1 MNALA
6 GSMVKLRLSIKE
18 ITMDKNDLF
27 QNGQK
32 LFVEGKHEESI
43 DYFTRSIE
51 AGGNT
56 DIAYLS
62 RGVAF
67 LKIQQADEAINDF
80 SRVVE
85 LNDNN
90 FRAHFY
96 RGMAMMAKENYGDA
110 IRDFDRTIKLQPDN
124 GAAYFARGTAY
135 AQIGKMEEAEKNIKT
150 AITCSESTLQGFAD
164 NYGMFRTQFEK
175 TMAFMTGERDAP
187 QMYLTDK
194 ELGLVKKW
202 LEDTNH

>member
-1 MNALA
+1 
-6 GSMVKLRLSIKE
+6 
-18 ITMDKNDLF
+18 MDKNELF
-27 QNGQK
+27 QNGQR
-32 LFVEGKHEESI
+32 LFMEGKHEESI
-43 DYFTRSIE
+43 DYFTRSLE

-67 LKIQQADEAINDF
+67 LKLQQVDEAIYDF
-80 SRVVE
+80 SRVLD

-96 RGMAMMAKENYGDA
+96 RGMANMAKENYSEA
-110 IRDFDRTIKLQPDN
+110 IKDFDRTIMLQPDN

-135 AQIGKMEEAEKNIKT
+135 AQIGSIEEAERNIKT
-150 AITCSESTLQGFAD
+150 AITCSEATMQGFAD
-164 NYGMFRTQFEK
+164 NHGMFRTQFDRV
-175 TMAFMTGERDAP
+175 MAFMTGEENVP
-187 QMYLTDK
+187 QIYLTDK

-202 LEDTNH
+202 LEDTSH